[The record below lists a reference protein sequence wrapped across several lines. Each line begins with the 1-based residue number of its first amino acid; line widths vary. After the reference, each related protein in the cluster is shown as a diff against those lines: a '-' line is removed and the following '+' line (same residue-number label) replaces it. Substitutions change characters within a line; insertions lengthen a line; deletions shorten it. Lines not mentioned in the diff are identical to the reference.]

1 MSLMKCPE
9 CEREISD
16 RAEFCPHCGLPSQF
30 FHIEDEKAPYT
41 AQDMEHAE
49 SKRSANDILEDI
61 KNTIES
67 DEYIAES
74 KMRALSTEYDYVVNK
89 LKSNLYKEGKVSDS
103 DDSSLFYSLSEKYS
117 DLRTLVDTHNRAF
130 IESKLTEYS
139 DYFDT
144 ILDDIDR
151 NIMLDMDQR
160 IAVLTDEDYCLLVA
174 GAGSGKTT
182 TMAAKTRYLV
192 DKMGVSPDDIIVIS
206 YTNKA
211 IMELK
216 ERINQKLNI
225 PARICTFHKF
235 AFDLIKSNSYD
246 SPEVNYSS
254 YRYIFE
260 MLEKRV
266 FRDRNFLRTLV
277 LFLGFYFDLPEEAF
291 EFENLEQYHLYKA
304 RQTYQTLKS
313 NLNEYNLRVSSLR
326 SKKLRTITGEFMRSI
341 QEVQIANFL
350 YMYNIDYEYE
360 KVYDYPIMN
369 ATKKYTP
376 DFFIRQGENEAY
388 LEHYGIT
395 QSHKSNILS
404 RKQLE
409 KYINS
414 INTKRTVHR
423 HYKTE
428 LIETWSGYD
437 DGRNIMLHLREEL
450 TKRGFVLTQ
459 RDTREVYKKIV
470 DTSKD
475 KYVYKL
481 IIFLMKFIEL
491 YKTNGYAEGGF
502 DHLRSRTDNPRTL
515 MFLDIA
521 EKVYLHYQECLR
533 KNNQIDFSDMIND
546 ANYLLDEIATQKK
559 KLKYRYIII
568 DEFQDIARQRFNLTK
583 KLADVTDAKVVAVG
597 DDWQSIYAFAGS
609 DITLFTR
616 FRELMQGGK
625 ELKILRTYRN
635 AQQLIDI
642 AGGFIQKNKQQISK
656 RLISPR
662 NIENPVII
670 RSFDDTKDMWVNLAG
685 LVENMIG
692 DIVEKHGP
700 KSTILLAGRYNFDLN
715 KLINTGK
722 FRMHGNSLKC
732 VEHPK
737 ARLEF
742 LTVHSA
748 KGLGYDNVIIVNMFE
763 GKYGFP
769 CQIEDDPIMQLVVH
783 GDRSIEFAEE
793 RRLFY
798 VALTRTK
805 NRVYICAPRNKPSR
819 FLLEV
824 IDDFKIPHPGD
835 LNREGVDHFELRC
848 PVCNY
853 PLKYEFNKNYG
864 LALYMCTN
872 EPEICDFMTND
883 KRHRHDI
890 YKCDRCSDGYMIV
903 KRNKESGEPF
913 YGCTNYQNPDNFC
926 RHAVPIIQKV

>member
-1 MSLMKCPE
+1 MKCPE
-9 CEREISD
+9 CKREISD
-16 RAEFCPHCGLPSQF
+16 KAEFCPHCGLPSQF
-30 FHIEDEKAPYT
+30 FHAEVIQAGYPVDSSEPTDENLPVEKLLA
-41 AQDMEHAE
+41 DL
-49 SKRSANDILEDI
+49 K
-61 KNTIES
+61 KTIDS
-67 DEYIAES
+67 DEYIPES
-74 KMRALSTEYDYVVNK
+74 RMLTLSSQYDSVANK
-89 LKSNLYKEGKVSDS
+89 LKSNLYNDEKVSEGR
-103 DDSSLFYSLSEKYS
+103 DSSIIYSLTEEYS
-117 DLRTLVDTHNRAF
+117 DIEARVDEHNRIF
-130 IESKLTEYS
+130 IEQKLTEYK

-144 ILDDIDR
+144 ILDDIDS
-151 NIMLDMDQR
+151 NIMLDLDQR

-174 GAGSGKTT
+174 GAGAGKTT
-182 TMAAKTRYLV
+182 TMAAKTKYLV
-192 DKMGVSPDDIIVIS
+192 DKMGVPPEDIIVIS

-216 ERINQKLNI
+216 ERINKKLGI
-225 PARICTFHKF
+225 PAKICTFHKF
-235 AFDLIKSNSYD
+235 AFDLIKSNSYE

-291 EFENLEQYHLYKA
+291 AFENLEQYHLYKA

-313 NLNEYNLRVSSLR
+313 SLNEYTKRVSSLR
-326 SKKLRTITGEFMRSI
+326 SRKLRTITGEFMRSI

-360 KVYDYPIMN
+360 KVYDYPIMG

-395 QSHKSNILS
+395 QSHKSNIMTG
-404 RKQLE
+404 KQLQ

-414 INTKRTVHR
+414 IKTKRSVHS

-450 TKRGFVLTQ
+450 TKRGFVLVQ

-481 IIFLMKFIEL
+481 IIFMMKFIEL
-491 YKTNGYAEGGF
+491 YKTNGYTEGGF
-502 DHLRSRTDNPRTL
+502 NHLRSRTDNPRTL

-521 EKVYLHYQECLR
+521 EKVYLHYQECLG
-533 KNNQIDFSDMIND
+533 KNNQIDFADMIND
-546 ANYLLDEIATQKK
+546 ANYLLDEIAAQNKR
-559 KLKYRYIII
+559 LKYKYIII
-568 DEFQDIARQRFNLTK
+568 DEFQDIAKQRFNLTK
-583 KLADVTDAKVVAVG
+583 KLADVTDARVVAVG

-642 AGGFIQKNKQQISK
+642 AGGFIQKNKQQIQK
-656 RLISPR
+656 RLISPK

-670 RSFDDTKDMWVNLAG
+670 RSFDDTKEMWVNLAD
-685 LVENMIG
+685 LVIGMIG
-692 DIVEKHGP
+692 EIIEKHGL

-715 KLINTGK
+715 KLVNTGK
-722 FRMHGNSLKC
+722 FKMFGNYLKC
-732 VEHPK
+732 VAHPK

-748 KGLGYDNVIIVNMFE
+748 KGLGYDNVILINMFE

-824 IDDFKIPHPGD
+824 IDDFGIPHPGD
-835 LNREGVDHFELRC
+835 INREGVDHFDIRC

-864 LALYMCTN
+864 LTLYMCTN

-883 KRHRHDI
+883 KQHRHDI
-890 YKCDRCSDGYMIV
+890 YKCEKCSDGYMIV
-903 KRNKESGEPF
+903 KRNKENGEPF
-913 YGCTNYQNPDNFC
+913 YGCTNYSNPDNFC
-926 RHAVPIIQKV
+926 KHAVPIIRKD